1 TVAPLITAPSVIT
14 SCYAPSS
21 ANFLTASGISN
32 APGTHITVIF
42 SSVTPCRLNVSVAPS
57 NNLLVINSLKRA
69 TTIPTF
75 SSVPTAFPSIT
86 FMLVQLLLFLI
97 SVPFF
102 LVLFVCNLYFL
113 SFSLHLISLVS
124 LSYCHAFDNNLFFVC
139 FISLF
144 YVLLLII
151 LYFFVFVYILLI
163 I

>member
-14 SCYAPSS
+14 AWYAPSS
-21 ANFLTASGISN
+21 ANFLAASGISN

-75 SSVPTAFPSIT
+75 SSVSTAFPSIT
-86 FMLVQLLLFLI
+86 FILVQLLLYLI

-102 LVLFVCNLYFL
+102 LVLFVCFLYFF
-113 SFSLHLISLVS
+113 SFSFFFIYIFFFLLCCFSFYALY
-124 LSYCHAFDNNLFFVC
+124 SYLMSFIFNLFLFFSFFVC
-139 FISLF
+139 N
-144 YVLLLII
+144 
-151 LYFFVFVYILLI
+151 
-163 I
+163 